1 MSDSW
6 GRNLSKVSDFYL
18 KVLSYAGMTAAAHR
32 ITDVLSLLAGL
43 TVWLKQSN
51 LMDWNSI
58 RQWFGHT
65 CAERKKRSWVDPK
78 KTSVCFF
85 IWLTGRL
92 SKDVSIGGQILHM
105 LRNWIFDLFT
115 FQSQKGAKP
124 SSHLDGV
131 RRGWSFV
138 SANNAYYPSPPTS
151 ATHHVSS
158 TFQTVILKCCL
169 KMEEENL
176 APSVFFVEY
185 IIHVLSRAPP
195 GPAGSVKTFSRPD

>member
-1 MSDSW
+1 MARKVCDVNWKVTGSHKTWPENSPNIIWANKQSSAADNFQMSDSW

-105 LRNWIFDLFT
+105 WKNWIFNLFT

-138 SANNAYYPSPPTS
+138 SANNAYYPNLPQPPT
-151 ATHHVSS
+151 T
-158 TFQTVILKCCL
+158 
-169 KMEEENL
+169 
-176 APSVFFVEY
+176 
-185 IIHVLSRAPP
+185 
-195 GPAGSVKTFSRPD
+195 